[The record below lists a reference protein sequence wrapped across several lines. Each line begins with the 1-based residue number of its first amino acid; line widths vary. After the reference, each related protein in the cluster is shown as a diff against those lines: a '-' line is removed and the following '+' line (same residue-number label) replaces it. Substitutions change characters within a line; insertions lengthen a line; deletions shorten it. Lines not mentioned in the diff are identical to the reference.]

1 MLTIEVRL
9 GRLTLCSRLLFGVLP
24 FAAVIAC
31 GGASAIDN
39 SNDQGGPEGGGHG
52 NHEGGA
58 SGSAASSGH
67 EGNLAGSGGARAG
80 SGGTGG
86 DGMAGNGAS
95 AGSAGDSG
103 GRGGNGGSG
112 NGGSG
117 NGGTAGMGVAGSG
130 GNSAV
135 CHAPPPSPCGGGAIT
150 LSRSCVTDAMAT
162 VGTSLPLST
171 CRTMCE
177 TMFTFQCSVS
187 AVQDATITVLCNTGC
202 PVGNQ

>member
-9 GRLTLCSRLLFGVLP
+9 GRLTLCSRLLFGALP
-24 FAAVIAC
+24 LAAVIAC
-31 GGASAIDN
+31 GGASTLDT
-39 SNDQGGPEGGGHG
+39 SNDKGGPGGGGHG

-58 SGSAASSGH
+58 GGSAASSGH

-95 AGSAGDSG
+95 AGSAGESG
-103 GRGGNGGSG
+103 GNGGNGGSG
-112 NGGSG
+112 GSGGS
-117 NGGTAGMGVAGSG
+117 AGMGVAGSG
-130 GNSAV
+130 GSTAI
-135 CHAPPPSPCGGGAIT
+135 CHAFPPTPCGGGAIT

-187 AVQDATITVLCNTGC
+187 AVQDATITVQCSTGC